1 MADRMRSFRDHLREG
16 VISKT
21 RAVKGAR
28 KPRGYKKT
36 AKATLDRLRAET
48 TYDGKNYAA
57 YDSTGHDNPNEF
69 WLKKWGLPPTTD
81 VQTLRG
87 YLPLLWW
94 WDGGK
99 IVVYEIPK
107 DADALGVVHG
117 ELPEYIA
124 AAKRT
129 RNPSGMTD
137 YQGRVDRFRK
147 TVSLISAATG
157 ENLLRDRAL
166 QRGKNRVANNLARMF
181 PGYTVVDMD
190 VEGELREGVEHGDR
204 PKPKP
209 EYFKRSFSISGKIV
223 QLYPVYDIPVKTKS
237 YRNIRASI
245 GGRDGYRPGEAS
257 PGQKAYDAKMS
268 VWRWRVRIQ
277 TDEGWMLMG
286 YIGST
291 KTKESLPPIRLGDTV
306 EVTNLILSVRTG
318 GSQVTYADPFIKGG
332 YSETSDKEVDYRS
345 AKFSRQLHGKVKR
358 KAV

>member
-1 MADRMRSFRDHLREG
+1 MKSFTQHLREA
-16 VISKT
+16 VISATK
-21 RAVKGAR
+21 AVKGAR

-36 AKATLDRLRAET
+36 AAKTLERLRGET
-48 TYDGKNYAA
+48 TYDGKQYAS
-57 YDSTGHDNPNEF
+57 YTDTGHDNPNAR
-69 WLKKWGLPPTTD
+69 WLEKWGLPPTTD
-81 VQTLRG
+81 VKTLRQ

-94 WDGGK
+94 WDHGK
-99 IVVYEIPK
+99 IVVYEIPQGET
-107 DADALGVVHG
+107 AQNVIHG
-117 ELPEYIA
+117 DIPEYLA

-129 RNPSGMTD
+129 RNSSGMTD

-190 VEGELREGVEHGDR
+190 VEGELREGVEHGDT
-204 PKPKP
+204 PQPKP

-223 QLYPVYDIPVKTKS
+223 QLYPVYDVPVKTKS
-237 YRNIRASI
+237 YRRIRASI

-257 PGQKAYDAKMS
+257 PGQKAYDTKMS

-318 GSQVTYADPFIKGG
+318 GNQMTYADPFIKGG